1 MHRGRASVIK
11 RGKTFV
17 ILDEILTHRNFK
29 TFKVDLFG
37 EKKSYHEKN

>member
-11 RGKTFV
+11 RGYF